1 MDPNFDLGALTE
13 QAAQV
18 VVKGFLTGAAT
29 ALRDRLVQLFTR
41 GNSTE
46 EPTVEERRLDEM
58 SKQLEA
64 ASDDEQHNV
73 AERLTTSW
81 QRRLLVFLEDHP
93 EAAEELQQIVA
104 DFAPDEDEEATKP
117 RSVSAAAGD
126 NSIVIASGR
135 NTNIK
140 GGVQR

>member
-18 VVKGFLTGAAT
+18 VVKGFMTGAAT

-41 GNSTE
+41 GKSTE
-46 EPTVEERRLDEM
+46 EPTAEERRLDET
-58 SKQLEA
+58 SNQLEA
-64 ASDDEQHNV
+64 ASDDERHDV
-73 AERLTTSW
+73 AEQLATSW
-81 QRRLLVFLEDHP
+81 SRRLLVFLEDHP
-93 EAAEELQQIVA
+93 EAAEELQQIIA
-104 DFAPDEDEEATKP
+104 EFAPDEDEEASRP
-117 RSVSAAAGD
+117 RSVSANAGD